1 MRLSIISPVYRAEAI
16 VSQLVARLVDSLD
29 NIGEAYEIILVE
41 DGSPDNSW
49 AAIARECERDQRIRG
64 IRLSRNFGQHNAIYA
79 GLQASSGEW
88 VVVMDCD
95 LQDRPEEIVR
105 LYQKAL
111 EGYDIVLARRAVR
124 QDHLLKRWGSKL
136 FYKLFGYLTDTRQ
149 DPAVSNFGV
158 YHRSVIE
165 AILSMGDYVRVFPV
179 MVQWVGFQRTA
190 IDVGHAAREAGKS
203 SYTLG
208 KLFRLAFGMMLSFS
222 EKPLR
227 LGLRA
232 GLFIS
237 FFAFCIGVFNFIKY
251 LKGEILVAGYT
262 SLILS
267 LWFLSGIIIAFIGL
281 TGLYIG
287 KIFEKVKG
295 RPNYIV
301 QSRKNFGE

>member
-1 MRLSIISPVYRAEAI
+1 
-16 VSQLVARLVDSLD
+16 
-29 NIGEAYEIILVE
+29 
-41 DGSPDNSW
+41 
-49 AAIARECERDQRIRG
+49 
-64 IRLSRNFGQHNAIYA
+64 
-79 GLQASSGEW
+79 
-88 VVVMDCD
+88 VVMDCD
-95 LQDRPEEIVR
+95 LQDRPEEIGR

-136 FYKLFGYLTDTRQ
+136 FYKLFGYLTDTLQ

-227 LGLRA
+227 LGLRV